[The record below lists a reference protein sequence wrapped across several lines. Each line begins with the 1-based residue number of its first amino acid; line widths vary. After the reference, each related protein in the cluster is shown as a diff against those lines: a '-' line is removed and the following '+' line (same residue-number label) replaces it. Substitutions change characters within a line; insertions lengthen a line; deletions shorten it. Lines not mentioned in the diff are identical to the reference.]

1 MNPVTLS
8 KNQRIRLFVSLSI
21 IYLMLLTPL
30 APLAAVRPG
39 MKTSGSR
46 IKISSDR
53 QATQREESVPAAV
66 PAPVALPM
74 AGPLVTATTRG
85 RLCEPDRGGQSQAG
99 STLYYTVNVSNT

>member
-74 AGPLVTATTRG
+74 AGPVITATKQDSFSDPDG
-85 RLCEPDRGGQSQAG
+85 DGKAEPGQ
-99 STLYYTVNVSNT
+99 T